1 MLNNILA
8 LVQLLKADRK
18 GIASLEWAVL
28 AAFIVLGLAT
38 ALPTLVAA
46 MNGLWTSIETNL

>member
-28 AAFIVLGLAT
+28 AAFIVLGLAA
-38 ALPTLVAA
+38 ALPTLVST
-46 MNGLWTSIETNL
+46 MNTLWTSIEGKI

>member
-1 MLNNILA
+1 MYVDFIK
-8 LVQLLKADRK
+8 LLKCLEPDRK